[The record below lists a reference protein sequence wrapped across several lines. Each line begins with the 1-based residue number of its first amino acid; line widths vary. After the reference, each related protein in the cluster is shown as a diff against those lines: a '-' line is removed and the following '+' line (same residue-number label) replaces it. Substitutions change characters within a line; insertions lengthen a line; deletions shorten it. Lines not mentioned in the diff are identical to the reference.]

1 MPTDIRVWYTAFTYL
16 ANGITNSEGVALENT
31 TKKLSICEVNYQIS
45 MKLCLP
51 WIIEN
56 SKPAIC

>member
-16 ANGITNSEGVALENT
+16 ANGITNSEGLALKNT
-31 TKKLSICEVNYQIS
+31 MKKLSICEVNYEIG